1 FNFSVFCKPPPRGVI
16 PVGRGPPPPPPPP
29 HPPPPP
35 PPPRPPPPPPRS
47 PPISLLHW
55 QTFPA
60 TTQPQRIR

>member
-1 FNFSVFCKPPPRGVI
+1 KIIGFFYTPPPRGI
-16 PVGRGPPPPPPPP
+16 NLAGLKKKHPKTPPPPPPN
-29 HPPPPP
+29 PPPP
-35 PPPRPPPPPPRS
+35 PPPPPPRS

>member
-1 FNFSVFCKPPPRGVI
+1 FYPPPRVFFPLVRVI
-16 PVGRGPPPPPPPP
+16 NPPPNPPPPPP
-29 HPPPPP
+29 HT

>member
-1 FNFSVFCKPPPRGVI
+1 FLFFFTPPPRWVFPLG
-16 PVGRGPPPPPPPP
+16 GAYKTPP

-35 PPPRPPPPPPRS
+35 PTPPPPPPPPPPPRS